1 MNLKFWKK
9 KSENNAPAK
18 GAPANDSEAAS
29 AMSGVFSRI
38 KAQVA
43 ALTGRFGSP
52 PPFKAEVPADEA
64 EQPDAKEVSSAP
76 ESEPAAGALAR
87 AKAVLVAL
95 AGRLHAVPEGETPP
109 PGRMALIVAGLL
121 LLLLLLGAFGYAA
134 WTIVLSSPDPE
145 ADVSELITGEHANDP
160 PLPIIMPGSA
170 PAAVSDAL
178 AVSAPAG
185 EDAASAVPAAE
196 PHEELPASSVT
207 EAEPVADAPAPVS
220 HPPLTEVEA
229 LRQRNA
235 ELQAELD
242 ALRKSQRSSAAVKLY
257 PGGSGAPAGG
267 VAIVGSSDPAAVA
280 ATLKDAIDAMNNGRN
295 YRQNPAK

>member
-1 MNLKFWKK
+1 
-9 KSENNAPAK
+9 
-18 GAPANDSEAAS
+18 
-29 AMSGVFSRI
+29 
-38 KAQVA
+38 
-43 ALTGRFGSP
+43 
-52 PPFKAEVPADEA
+52 
-64 EQPDAKEVSSAP
+64 
-76 ESEPAAGALAR
+76 
-87 AKAVLVAL
+87 
-95 AGRLHAVPEGETPP
+95 
-109 PGRMALIVAGLL
+109 MALIVAGLL

-145 ADVSELITGEHANDP
+145 ADVSELIADEHANDP
-160 PLPIIMPGSA
+160 PLPILMPESA
-170 PAAVSDAL
+170 PAAASDAL
-178 AVSAPAG
+178 AVSAPVG

-196 PHEELPASSVT
+196 LHEALPASSVT

-257 PGGSGAPAGG
+257 SGGSGAPAGG